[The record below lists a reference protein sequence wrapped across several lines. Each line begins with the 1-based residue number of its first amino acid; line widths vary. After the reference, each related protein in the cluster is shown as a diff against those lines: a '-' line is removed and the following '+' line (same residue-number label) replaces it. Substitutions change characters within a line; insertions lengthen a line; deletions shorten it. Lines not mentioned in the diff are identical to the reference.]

1 MSQLQ
6 KLRTIVFDK
15 NMNLV
20 IKSDPM
26 YQVLFGNI
34 TSLTDFNTF
43 LAKNTMLDETFLKRL
58 DLNGK
63 EYHVCYKTV
72 DKADTYEFHF
82 FLLSDDWV
90 IVDPTGR
97 QDIYDQLTGLQTE
110 RSALSLIRHEIK
122 RHSRDKSIYTAIV
135 ADVAHLKDINEAF
148 GFLAGDTI
156 IKKVADTLKTTTR
169 GSDVIGRYKGDKFI
183 IVLYKTDLEGTKHYI
198 KKFEAA
204 LNTTKFHFN
213 DVYFHAKLNYGVSH
227 CVEDDSVDFLLERL
241 QNSLLKSKKENPI
254 PIEYFSMSEE
264 TY

>member
-6 KLRTIVFDK
+6 KLRTIIFDK

-20 IKSDPM
+20 IKSDPI
-26 YQVLFGNI
+26 YPTLFGNI
-34 TSLTDFNTF
+34 TTLTDFNTF
-43 LAKNTMLDETFLKRL
+43 LAKNTMLDEKFLQQL
-58 DLNGK
+58 DINGK

-110 RSALSLIRHEIK
+110 RSALSLIKHEIK
-122 RHSRDKSIYTAIV
+122 RHSRDGSIYTALI
-135 ADVAHLKDINEAF
+135 ADIAHLKDINEAF

-156 IKKVADTLKTTTR
+156 IKSVAETLLRTTR
-169 GSDVIGRYKGDKFI
+169 GSDVVGRYKGDKFI
-183 IVLYKTDLEGTKHYI
+183 IVLYKTDEAGTKKYI
-198 KKFEAA
+198 EKFEKA

-213 DVYFHAKLNYGVSH
+213 DVYFNAKINYGITTH
-227 CVEDDSVDFLLERL
+227 ATDDTIDFLLERAHTAL
-241 QNSLLKSKKENPI
+241 IKAKKENPI
-254 PIEYFSMSEE
+254 PIEYFSMTEDSF
-264 TY
+264 